1 MFTLVWFIILVAVLN
16 KVLNTLY
23 CTQYHVCQTTL
34 KRKKNSKKDKKLL
47 VHHSK
52 KQICENQGKPNQND
66 NSIPKQDM
74 FDRRMRGKNC
84 ENSSFSDID
93 VISEYFNEANL
104 SLQEE
109 DEWPEVRHWLNLIIS
124 SKEFPDLS
132 LNEYQQLIKQPQNH
146 CHIIPNVQCC
156 AEIKD
161 SPFVSKYVSYNDES
175 IVTCSPCGGRKMD
188 TSPFFM
194 PKHSALEPVTMTR
207 TGS

>member
-1 MFTLVWFIILVAVLN
+1 MSKWII
-16 KVLNTLY
+16 
-23 CTQYHVCQTTL
+23 Q
-34 KRKKNSKKDKKLL
+34 
-47 VHHSK
+47 
-52 KQICENQGKPNQND
+52 
-66 NSIPKQDM
+66 
-74 FDRRMRGKNC
+74 
-84 ENSSFSDID
+84 
-93 VISEYFNEANL
+93 YFNEANL
-104 SLQEE
+104 SPQEE

-207 TGS
+207 TGSWKGTLKLPQKKTEWIWGRSPVCHVMPN